1 MDLEELYGQI
11 RACRRCGLCRG
22 RNHAVPGEGLELAP
36 KVMCIG
42 EGPGQQEDLSGRPF
56 VGPAGQ
62 LLDRM
67 LASIGLNRQNTYIA
81 NVVKCRPPANR
92 TPEAA
97 EVQACLPFLRQQVR
111 LIQPRI
117 LFCLGATAARAIIDP
132 NFRVTKQRGLWVER
146 KGFYLMGSYH
156 PSALLRD
163 ESGQYK
169 RQAWEDLK
177 SLRAKLEELERG

>member
-1 MDLEELYGQI
+1 M
-11 RACRRCGLCRG
+11 
-22 RNHAVPGEGLELAP
+22 
-36 KVMCIG
+36 
-42 EGPGQQEDLSGRPF
+42 
-56 VGPAGQ
+56 
-62 LLDRM
+62 
-67 LASIGLNRQNTYIA
+67 
-81 NVVKCRPPANR
+81 
-92 TPEAA
+92 
-97 EVQACLPFLRQQVR
+97 QACLPFLRQQVR
-111 LIQPRI
+111 LIRPRI

-163 ESGQYK
+163 ESGHYK